1 MERHFELRGNMSTRR
16 DAAQRLAEAEHRY
29 RELAHA
35 LADVGPVQGGS
46 LVRRYTRCTNPNCRC
61 RADPPRL
68 HGPYWQWSAK
78 VDGKTVSRRL
88 SEREATLYAE
98 WIAND
103 RRLRQM
109 ISQMRQIAGEVTQL
123 ILQQEQLQPAPP
135 RHRSGGQRA
144 G

>member
-1 MERHFELRGNMSTRR
+1 MPESKLGSGSRALLRRSTTLATRR
-16 DAAQRLAEAEHRY
+16 
-29 RELAHA
+29 
-35 LADVGPVQGGS
+35 S
-46 LVRRYTRCTNPNCRC
+46 RC

-78 VDGKTVSRRL
+78 VDGETVSRRL
-88 SEREATLYAE
+88 SEREAALYAE

-109 ISQMRQIAGEVTQL
+109 ISQMRQIAGEVTHL